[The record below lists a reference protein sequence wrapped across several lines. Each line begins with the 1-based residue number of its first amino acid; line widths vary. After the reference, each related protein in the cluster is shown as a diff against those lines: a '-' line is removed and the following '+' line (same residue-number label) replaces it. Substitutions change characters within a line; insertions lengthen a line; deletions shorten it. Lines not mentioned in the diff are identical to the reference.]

1 MAKLDPY
8 QKKNYI
14 IIEIGVPMKS
24 SEVTLCIESMLFR
37 FGQSSCQKSEER
49 VTMICKK
56 SGSSLAKKNIFYLG
70 TRF

>member
-24 SEVTLCIESMLFR
+24 SEVTLCIESVLFR

-49 VTMICKK
+49 VTMICIKIAQVWPK
-56 SGSSLAKKNIFYLG
+56 RIF
-70 TRF
+70 FI